1 MYINDEASFADGECV
16 GANSM
21 LYITASDNVAMNLQP
36 NSIMNGLNL
45 MLDGG
50 KPSYNDIASYV
61 TAGTDGKSLSVEYP
75 LNNIAEGV
83 HTLTFTVTDLMGL
96 RATRTITFAVGQKG
110 VSTMTADKLPVYGG
124 ETVNFDVESTL
135 HGNPEYVVRVTD
147 AVGKLVWKTTTSSF
161 PVAWN
166 LTDLNGNKVPAG
178 MYRYYGTYVDGQVH
192 GGTPIKELI
201 VLDPVKTANR

>member
-1 MYINDEASFADGECV
+1 MAYFEELTSWSLAKKLTVKIYEL
-16 GANSM
+16 M
-21 LYITASDNVAMNLQP
+21 QDNRDFGFRDQIQRAAV
-36 NSIMNGLNL
+36 SIM
-45 MLDGG
+45 
-50 KPSYNDIASYV
+50 
-61 TAGTDGKSLSVEYP
+61 
-75 LNNIAEGV
+75 NNIAEGV